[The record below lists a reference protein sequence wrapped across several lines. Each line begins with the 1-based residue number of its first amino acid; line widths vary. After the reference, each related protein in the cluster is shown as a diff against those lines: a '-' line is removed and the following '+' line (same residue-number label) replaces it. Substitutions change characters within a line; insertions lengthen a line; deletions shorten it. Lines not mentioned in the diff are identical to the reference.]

1 MSSILGTLRN
11 RELRKIYLIPLI
23 GNSTASM
30 TWAIA
35 VLYALDLKATLL
47 QVNLIT
53 AIWGTMGIF
62 LQVPF
67 GILSD
72 RFGRKRML
80 LIPQTMMLLG
90 TTMRALATDPNQLIV
105 ASVVGGFAGGTF
117 FPILLSMV
125 GDITSA
131 EERGEA
137 IGTFFFFSSVG
148 MLLGPTVASLILT
161 LPFVQLRTIYQID
174 SVFQTLVLLYIVLTV
189 KEPEKASV
197 MTGYRGSIAQLLREG
212 GMIAATVMAALYFLY
227 SAIMNNYVPIYAR
240 TVVGL
245 SDPMIASFSS
255 YRNLG
260 IMLIR
265 LSSITILA
273 RLSTKRLL
281 TLVLVLG
288 GIAGLGV
295 PYTGSYPELV
305 SLMFLYGTSFG
316 ATILLGSRIVAEV
329 SEPSNRGVANS
340 INSLAQSSGTM
351 SQLLTTPMA
360 ENLGLMPVFTL
371 GGSLSI
377 LSVIPITL
385 LYRSPSH
392 GNPETKTPQDPTQNP
407 PTSATFLNDIPR
419 RQSPLKGS
427 EAGAH
432 NSS

>member
-1 MSSILGTLRN
+1 MSKMLGTLRN
-11 RELRKIYLIPLI
+11 RELLKIYLIPLI

-35 VLYALDLKATLL
+35 VLYALDLRATIL

-80 LIPQTMMLLG
+80 LIPQIMMLLG
-90 TTMRALATDPNQLIV
+90 TTLRALATDPNQLII
-105 ASVVGGFAGGTF
+105 ASVVGGFAGGSF
-117 FPILLSMV
+117 FPILLSIV
-125 GDITSA
+125 GDVASA
-131 EERGEA
+131 RERGEA

-148 MLLGPTVASLILT
+148 MLVGPTVGSIILT
-161 LPFVQLRTIYQID
+161 LPYVQLRTLYQID
-174 SVFQTLVLLYIVLTV
+174 GVFQTFVLLYIVFMI
-189 KEPEKASV
+189 KEPKKVSM
-197 MTGYRGSIAQLLREG
+197 MTGYRGSVAKLLREG
-212 GMIAATVMAALYFLY
+212 GMIAAVVMAALYFLY

-240 TVVGL
+240 RVVGL
-245 SDPMIASFSS
+245 SDPLIASFSG

-288 GIAGLGV
+288 GVVGLGV
-295 PYTGSYPELV
+295 PYAGSYPELV
-305 SLMFLYGTSFG
+305 FLMLLYGTSFG
-316 ATILLGSRIVAEV
+316 ATILLGSTVVAEV
-329 SEPSNRGVANS
+329 STPSNRGIANS
-340 INSLAQSSGTM
+340 INSLAQSSGTIAQM
-351 SQLLTTPMA
+351 LTTSIA

-371 GGSLSI
+371 GGFLSL
-377 LSVIPITL
+377 LSTIPITL
-385 LYRSPSH
+385 LYSSP
-392 GNPETKTPQDPTQNP
+392 GDRNLKTETTLEPTH
-407 PTSATFLNDIPR
+407 
-419 RQSPLKGS
+419 SP
-427 EAGAH
+427 
-432 NSS
+432 